1 MHSPITNL
9 IYRVN
14 ISPQGN
20 AVLLANGNITYAQ
33 IYTLAKKIASKLSE
47 HGVSSKH
54 FVITILPDKQ
64 TDWIFTLSLFILG
77 ASTCSNHGLEIP
89 EGIEYDWVISIKSP
103 SAIIENKLILINNEW
118 IEEVKL
124 RRDMKDPISYE
135 DGDSICRVVFTSGTT
150 GKRKALALSVNQVQ
164 SRAINYG
171 VRTSFGTEINLMML
185 STYGGFNI
193 AFSNLIKGRPNFFFK
208 GPGQLLRILEK
219 FNIGLL
225 GGSPI
230 QISKFI
236 EFLKAKDKKL
246 KLNAVRCGG
255 SAISKKLL
263 EDIRVYLSKEVINTY
278 SSTEV
283 GSVCIYP
290 IQEELQFNVAGYVLP
305 DVDIQILGD
314 NKEPLDFNEE
324 GIIRIRT
331 PYMANKYFQSTEFN
345 YLFEDG
351 WFYPGDMGKLDSKG
365 LLTLSGRSDEVINR
379 GGVKIDPSSIDDYLS
394 SQSGVKDVATFKVL
408 TSQGDVKLLS
418 VLVVEDKS
426 TFDIEALK
434 NNFLKTLGNARIP
447 DKFELVDEIPRSS
460 MGKTPRK
467 ELSDKYQHL
476 FN

>member
-1 MHSPITNL
+1 MHSPIVNL
-9 IYRVN
+9 IYRAN

-33 IYTLAKKIASKLSE
+33 IYTLAKKIASKLHD
-47 HGVSSKH
+47 HGVCKNN

-77 ASTCSNHGLEIP
+77 ASSCSNHGLEIP
-89 EGIEYDWVISIKSP
+89 DGIQYDWVISIKSP
-103 SAIIENKLILINNEW
+103 SVILKDKLIIINNSW
-118 IEEVKL
+118 IDDVKSN
-124 RRDMKDPISYE
+124 RDMKDPVSYDSGE
-135 DGDSICRVVFTSGTT
+135 SICRVVFTSGTT
-150 GKRKALALSVNQVQ
+150 GKRKALGLSVNQIQ
-164 SRAINYG
+164 ARALNYG

-193 AFSNLIKGRPNFFFK
+193 AYSNLIKGRPNFFFK
-208 GPGQLLRILEK
+208 GPDQLTKILEK

-225 GGSPI
+225 GGSPV

-246 KLNAVRCGG
+246 KVNAVRCGG
-255 SAISKKLL
+255 AAITQKLL

-290 IQEELQFNVAGYVLP
+290 IQEQLQFNVAGFVLP
-305 DVDIQILGD
+305 DVNIQILGND
-314 NKEPLDFNEE
+314 KEILGFDQE
-324 GIIRIRT
+324 GIIRIKT
-331 PYMANKYFQSTEFN
+331 PYMATEYFQSTEFN

-351 WFYPGDMGKLDSKG
+351 WFYPGDLGKLDSKR
-365 LLTLSGRSDEVINR
+365 LLTLTGRSDEVINR

-394 SQSGVKDVATFKVL
+394 SQPGIKDVATFKVL
-408 TSQGDVKLLS
+408 SSQGDIKLLS
-418 VLVVEDKS
+418 VLVVEDKL
-426 TFDIEALK
+426 TFDVDALK
-434 NNFLKTLGNARIP
+434 KNFLKTLGNSRVP
-447 DKFELVDEIPRSS
+447 DRFELVDEIQRSS

-467 ELSDKYQHL
+467 ELANKYQYL

>member
-1 MHSPITNL
+1 
-9 IYRVN
+9 
-14 ISPQGN
+14 
-20 AVLLANGNITYAQ
+20 
-33 IYTLAKKIASKLSE
+33 
-47 HGVSSKH
+47 
-54 FVITILPDKQ
+54 
-64 TDWIFTLSLFILG
+64 
-77 ASTCSNHGLEIP
+77 
-89 EGIEYDWVISIKSP
+89 
-103 SAIIENKLILINNEW
+103 
-118 IEEVKL
+118 
-124 RRDMKDPISYE
+124 MKDPISYE
-135 DGDSICRVVFTSGTT
+135 NGDSICRVVFTSGTT
-150 GKRKALALSVNQVQ
+150 GKRKALALSVDQIQ
-164 SRAINYG
+164 SRALNYG

-246 KLNAVRCGG
+246 KVNAVRCGG
-255 SAISKKLL
+255 AAISKKLL

-290 IQEELQFNVAGYVLP
+290 IREELQFNVAGFVLP

-314 NKEPLDFNEE
+314 NKEPLGFNEE

-394 SQSGVKDVATFKVL
+394 SQSGVKDVATFKVIAN
-408 TSQGDVKLLS
+408 QGDIKLLS
-418 VLVVEDKS
+418 ILVVEDKL
-426 TFDIEALK
+426 TFDIEVLK

-447 DKFELVDEIPRSS
+447 DKFELVDEIPRNS